1 MDSSLIVNDFD
12 LTHLNTMGL
21 KARAR
26 FGAEVK
32 SVVHLQALAAFAE
45 ERGVPLRIIGGGS
58 NLLPHEDVNAVVGV
72 MAMRG
77 FAVTGETESHT
88 LVTAQAGEQWSD
100 FVRWTVGQ
108 GLGGLENLV
117 EIPGTVGAAPIQNIG
132 AYGLEI
138 ADRFESLTAYDLEEG
153 RLRVFTREECGFGY
167 RQSVFKQLGG
177 RYVVIVVTLALPK
190 VWKPILSYA
199 GLDSLPADVDATT
212 VMERVAALRA
222 SKLPDWRV
230 LGNAGSFF
238 HNPVVTAEVADGIA
252 GVPRYPQA
260 DGTVKLSAAWLI
272 DACGLK
278 GHRDGPVGVYAGH
291 ALILVNHG
299 GAAYRDIGRLAGT
312 VREAVEERF
321 GVKLVQ
327 EPLELV

>member
-1 MDSSLIVNDFD
+1 MVNSLIKSDFD
-12 LTHLNTMGL
+12 LTGLNTMGL
-21 KARAR
+21 AARAR

-32 SVVHLQALAAFAE
+32 SVGQLQELAAFAQE
-45 ERGVPLRIIGGGS
+45 QGLPLHIIGGGS
-58 NLLPHEDVNAVVGV
+58 NLLPHENVDAVVGV

-77 FAVTGETESHT
+77 FAVTGDTEDSL

-108 GLGGLENLV
+108 GFCGLENLV

-138 ADRFESLTAYDLEEG
+138 AERFYSLTAYDLEEG
-153 RLRVFTREECGFGY
+153 RLRVFTKDECGFAY

-177 RYVVIVVTLALPK
+177 RYVVVLVTLALPK
-190 VWKPILSYA
+190 PWKPVLSYA
-199 GLDSLPADVDATT
+199 GLDKLPADVDAVT
-212 VMERVAALRA
+212 VMERVAELRG
-222 SKLPDWRV
+222 SKLPDWRL

-238 HNPVVTAEVADGIA
+238 HNPIVSVEVADGIA
-252 GVPRYPQA
+252 EAPRYAQA
-260 DGTVKLSAAWLI
+260 DGRVKLSAAWLI

-278 GHRDGPVGVYAGH
+278 GHRDGPVGVYDGH

-299 GAAYRDIGRLAGT
+299 GATYRDIARLAG
-312 VREAVEERF
+312 VVKDAVQAKF
-321 GVKLVQ
+321 GIRLVQ
-327 EPLELV
+327 EPLELR